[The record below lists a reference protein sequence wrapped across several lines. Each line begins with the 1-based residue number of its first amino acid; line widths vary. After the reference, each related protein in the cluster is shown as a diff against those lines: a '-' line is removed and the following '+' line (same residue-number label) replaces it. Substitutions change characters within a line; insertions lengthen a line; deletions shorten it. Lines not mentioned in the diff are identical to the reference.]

1 MFKLTF
7 THISGDADLLHW
19 VDFKASKGLVK
30 RLTTASVKLDAE
42 CGVVTVYLIIPRG
55 LKVNE
60 NGEAGFQFDIMQTMT
75 ENAVFVFESAYARM
89 A

>member
-1 MFKLTF
+1 M
-7 THISGDADLLHW
+7 HW

-30 RLTTASVKLDAE
+30 KLTTASVKLDAE
-42 CGVVTVYLIIPRG
+42 HGVVTVYLIIPRG